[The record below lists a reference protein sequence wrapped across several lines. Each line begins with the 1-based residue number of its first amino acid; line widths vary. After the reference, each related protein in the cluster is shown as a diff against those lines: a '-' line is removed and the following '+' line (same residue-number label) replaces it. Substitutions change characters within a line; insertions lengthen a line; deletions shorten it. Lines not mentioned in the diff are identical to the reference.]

1 MKEASGELN
10 MTIVTII
17 AIAAVL
23 AFVVAFL
30 PRILNSIEGRWD
42 DAKNN
47 DVNYNANTNYN

>member
-23 AFVVAFL
+23 AFVVYFL
-30 PRILNSIEGRWD
+30 PNIFGAVEDKWD
-42 DAKNN
+42 DANN
-47 DVNYNANTNYN
+47 TSVNIHNRTN